1 VRINPDTKDALL
13 FATGLLGMIAQGVLW
28 AFGVQPSLTLI
39 GAYLTMCG
47 IASASSLFAGLG
59 GKDGGIQPDDDGDP
73 DPPRPQRR
81 RRKASADD
89 A

>member
-47 IASASSLFAGLG
+47 IASASSLFTGLG
-59 GKDGGIQPDDDGDP
+59 AKNGGIQPDDDGSA
-73 DPPRPQRR
+73 DPPEPRRR
-81 RRKASADD
+81 RRKAGSDD